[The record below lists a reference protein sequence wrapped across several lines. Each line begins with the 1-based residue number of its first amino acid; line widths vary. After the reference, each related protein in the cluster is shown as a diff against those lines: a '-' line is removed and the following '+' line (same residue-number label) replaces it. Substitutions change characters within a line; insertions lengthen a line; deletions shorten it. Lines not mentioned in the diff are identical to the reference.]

1 MIVIHRNDRFWAPSV
16 LLLPAAAWLKRR
28 SAEPG
33 PLLRADAPTRF
44 ALCRPRSIDHSITSL
59 LALLRL
65 LLL

>member
-1 MIVIHRNDRFWAPSV
+1 M

-44 ALCRPRSIDHSITSL
+44 V
-59 LALLRL
+59 LRL
-65 LLL
+65 MLPTADVPAILPVPLQQAHYGVEDTLMQW